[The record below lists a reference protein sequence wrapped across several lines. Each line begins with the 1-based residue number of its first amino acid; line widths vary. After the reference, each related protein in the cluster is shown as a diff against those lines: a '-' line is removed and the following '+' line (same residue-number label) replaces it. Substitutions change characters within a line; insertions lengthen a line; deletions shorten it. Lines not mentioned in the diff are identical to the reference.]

1 MKQKKSVMLVVGLLA
16 LLLAF
21 GPLVGCGTQAGGSA
35 SGDQSAA
42 ASEEATETTETTEA
56 TDSTT
61 TKEAPEAT
69 ESTTSTYAS
78 AWQPRDGYT
87 LTQVVAMSR
96 HNLRAP
102 QAKDM
107 ETLTNSTPHDWVTWS
122 SNGSELT
129 VKGGVAETIMG
140 EFFRKWLENE
150 KLIPENYIP
159 GEGEVRFY
167 ANPRQRTLATTQFFS
182 SGMLPVANVDI
193 EYHGAYDERDPV
205 FKPRFGYVNEAY
217 KKDATEQI
225 AELGGDKG
233 LAGIDADLQDSYDL
247 IEEVLDY
254 QNSAAFKSGEANSL
268 TTGDST
274 YEIAMDEEPTLA
286 GSLKAANKLSD
297 ALSLQYFEADTLTD
311 AAFGME
317 LTPDQWKQ
325 ITAVK
330 NAYGDR
336 RYASKLVSVNCA
348 HLLVEEI
355 SNELGKDGCRFSFM
369 CGHDSNQSSLLHAL
383 GVTDYELPDT
393 IETKTPIGGK
403 ILFEVWQNAA
413 GEQFCNIRYVYATTD
428 QVRNLNLLS
437 LQQTPASYDLEFEG
451 LTRNADGL
459 FALADVQ
466 QLLADTLDAYD
477 QLALDYP
484 DDAEGE
490 VEELEVEGA
499 EEPVVEEVELDQAA

>member
-1 MKQKKSVMLVVGLLA
+1 MKQRRNVVLIVGLLA
-16 LLLAF
+16 MLLAF
-21 GPLVGCGTQAGGSA
+21 GPLVGCGAQATGSA
-35 SGDQSAA
+35 DANQSSAA
-42 ASEEATETTETTEA
+42 TSEQTDEQATETTETTETEEKA
-56 TDSTT
+56 A
-61 TKEAPEAT
+61 EA
-69 ESTTSTYAS
+69 TSTYAS

-102 QAKDM
+102 QEKDM
-107 ETLTNSTPHDWVTWS
+107 ETLTNSTPHEWVAWS

-150 KLIPENYIP
+150 QLIPENYIP

-205 FKPRFGYVNEAY
+205 FKPRFDFVSDSYTEA
-217 KKDATEQI
+217 ATEQI
-225 AELGGDKG
+225 AALGGDEG
-233 LAGIDADLQDSYDL
+233 LAGIDADLRESYDL
-247 IEEVLDY
+247 IEKVLDY
-254 QNSAAFKSGEANSL
+254 QNSAAYKSGEATDL
-268 TTGDST
+268 KAGDST
-274 YEIAMDEEPTLA
+274 YEVITDEEPTLA
-286 GSLKAANKLSD
+286 GSLKNGNRLSD
-297 ALSLQYFEADTLTD
+297 ALSLQYFEADDLAD

-336 RYASKLVSVNCA
+336 RYNSKLVSINCA
-348 HLLVEEI
+348 HLLVSEI
-355 SNELGKDGCRFSFM
+355 ANELDREGCRFSFL

-413 GEQFCNIRYVYATTD
+413 GEKFCNIRYVYATTE
-428 QVRNLNLLS
+428 QVRNLDLLS
-437 LQQTPASYDLEFEG
+437 LDKTPASYDLEFEG

-466 QLLADTLDAYD
+466 QLLNDTIAAYD
-477 QLALDYP
+477 QLAVDYP
-484 DDAEGE
+484 GNAEGE
-490 VEELEVEGA
+490 EVEA
-499 EEPVVEEVELDQAA
+499 EETEEPETEEVELDQAA